1 MGIDRH
7 IVAKCDIG
15 KGETIANIGRAY
27 RFEHPSSLNEI
38 MHEQSHIVALSSR
51 LLVSVGDIE
60 TWEEI
65 YQQLMGKFEELIEEC
80 EKRGACGLLDT
91 ILEDGEVEIE
101 DR

>member
-7 IVAKCDIG
+7 IKAIRDI
-15 KGETIANIGRAY
+15 KQGETIANIGRAY

-38 MHEQSHIVALSSR
+38 MHEQSRIVSLARR
-51 LLVSVGDIE
+51 LNVGDLAE
-60 TWEEI
+60 WEAT
-65 YQQLMGKFEELIEEC
+65 YQELMGSFENFIEEC

-91 ILEDGEVEIE
+91 ILEDGEMEVE